1 MKIRSNTLAAL
12 ALSAVVACVFG
23 FAPTTPAFAADKPQN
38 TKAAGKALQGAKASL
53 DAKKYQ
59 DAINKLK
66 DAQNIS
72 GKNDYDEHLISEML
86 SYAYVKTNNLPEAAK
101 VIEADLDSKYN
112 STSEKQQ
119 RIRQL
124 FQINYTLKNY
134 DKVLALGDRMSKEG
148 IATDDTYT
156 YMGQAYFLKGDFKG
170 AARFMQGQVDS
181 QIKSGKRPK
190 EQLLNLVQNAC
201 LKTDDN
207 ACLQRTYERLVLY
220 YPKPQYWQNLMAAMY
235 HTQDGSGGSDQ
246 QQLQVYRLASA
257 VGVLNK
263 PSDFTEYAQLALEA
277 GAPGEAQAVLEKG
290 FSNKVFT
297 EPRDIDRNK
306 RLLETAKKAAVAGQ
320 ASLQKADADAQS
332 SKTGDKDVNVG
343 IAYLGY
349 QQYDKAAA
357 AIERGLGKGGV
368 SNIPNA
374 QLLLGI
380 AQLGAGHKEE
390 ARKAFKAVKG
400 NPTLERLANLW
411 TLHAQA

>member
-1 MKIRSNTLAAL
+1 MKIRSNTLMAL
-12 ALSAVVACVFG
+12 ALSAVLACAVG

-38 TKAAGKALQGAKASL
+38 SKAAGNALKAAKASL
-53 DAKKYQ
+53 DAKKYA

-72 GKNDYDEHLISEML
+72 GKNDYDEHLINEML

-101 VIEADLDSKYN
+101 VIEASLDSKY
-112 STSEKQQ
+112 TSASDKQK
-119 RIRQL
+119 RVKQL
-124 FQINYTLKNY
+124 FQIHYTLKNY
-134 DKVLALGDRMSKEG
+134 DKVLQLGDRMVKEG
-148 IATDDTYT
+148 SADDDTYT
-156 YMGQAYFLKGDFKG
+156 LMGQAYFLKGDFKG

-181 QIKSGKRPK
+181 QIKAGRKPK

-201 LKTDDN
+201 LKTDDS
-207 ACLQRTYERLVLY
+207 ACLQRTYERLVSY
-220 YPKPQYWQNLMAAMY
+220 YPKPQYWQNLMTAMY
-235 HTQDGSGGSDQ
+235 HTQDSGGGSDQ

-263 PSDFTEYAQLALEA
+263 PNDYTEYAQLAIEA

-290 FSNKVFT
+290 FSSNIFT
-297 EPRDIDRNK
+297 EQRDIDRNK
-306 RLLETAKKAAVAGQ
+306 RLLESAKKAAAAGQ
-320 ASLQKADADAQS
+320 AGLSAADADAAA
-332 SKTGDKDVNVG
+332 SKTGDKDVSVG

-357 AIERGLGKGGV
+357 ALQRGLGKGGV
-368 SNIPNA
+368 SNTANA

-380 AQLGAGHKEE
+380 AQLGAGRKEE